1 MNSSTDLLL
10 ALSITNDNDV
20 NNIGLVVN
28 QSST

>member
-10 ALSITNDNDV
+10 ALSTTNDNDV
-20 NNIGLVVN
+20 NNICLVVN